1 MNSVTRNVKERQ
13 KICLLVIGIS
23 LKVFPVICGM
33 TQSEFCFRLAEELNL
48 TNKTGNDVA
57 DHKIEHYMRDGLPLP
72 EQTTHNLPIDKEK
85 LCIALEKIFNSQIE
99 NWKSNGKN
107 NDAHM
112 QEWAG
117 DNGKNIPLYTE
128 VKELIFGIAE
138 SSFQYVYTLEKLLP
152 FATENFLYGLV
163 SHLLNY
169 EAWPNEE
176 TVCTKRVCRLLKK
189 STDSYPSK
197 KLAKMPQPNVSVED
211 LLRLLPMVLRF
222 YPKE

>member
-1 MNSVTRNVKERQ
+1 MNSVTRNVKECQ
-13 KICLLVIGIS
+13 KVWLLVTGIS

-48 TNKTGNDVA
+48 KNKTENDVA
-57 DHKIEHYMRDGLPLP
+57 DYKIEHYMRDGFPLP
-72 EQTTHNLPIDKEK
+72 NQTTHKLPIDKEK

-117 DNGKNIPLYTE
+117 DNGKNIPFYTE
-128 VKELIFGIAE
+128 LKEIFFDIAE
-138 SSFQYVYTLEKLLP
+138 IFFQCVYSFEKLLP
-152 FATENFLYGLV
+152 FATEDFLYRLV
-163 SHLLNY
+163 AHLLNY
-169 EAWPNEE
+169 GAWPNEE

-197 KLAKMPQPNVSVED
+197 KLAKMPPPNVSVED

-222 YPKE
+222 YPEE

>member
-13 KICLLVIGIS
+13 KACLCVIGIS
-23 LKVFPVICGM
+23 LKVFAVICGM

-48 TNKTGNDVA
+48 KNKTENDVA
-57 DHKIEHYMRDGLPLP
+57 DHKIEHYMRDGFPLP
-72 EQTTHNLPIDKEK
+72 NQTTHKIPIDKEK

-112 QEWAG
+112 QKWTG
-117 DNGKNIPLYTE
+117 DNGKNIPLYME
-128 VKELIFGIAE
+128 MQEDFFELIE
-138 SSFQYVYTLEKLLP
+138 CLLQCVYSLEKLLP
-152 FATENFLYGLV
+152 YATEDFLYGLV
-163 SHLLNY
+163 SHLRNY

-176 TVCTKRVCRLLKK
+176 TVCTKRVRRLLKK
-189 STDSYPSK
+189 SADSYPSK

-222 YPKE
+222 YPEE